1 MTSCGNSLP
10 TFQDNLLVPSSRV
23 KNPRRK
29 LVIQICGLNRERG
42 RWCKVLSS
50 TVPAGDAGGRGVGG
64 SVVTQC
70 YSEAS
75 AGEGDNGKHT
85 YI

>member
-1 MTSCGNSLP
+1 MEG
-10 TFQDNLLVPSSRV
+10 
-23 KNPRRK
+23 
-29 LVIQICGLNRERG
+29 G
-42 RWCKVLSS
+42 RWYKVLSS
-50 TVPAGDAGGRGVGG
+50 TLPACDGGGRGVRG

-75 AGEGDNGKHT
+75 TGQGDNGKHI